1 MDRSEKNTL
10 YLVGKA
16 PGQEGLPLLP
26 SYPVSQK
33 NISVVLIQDGVRHQK
48 LPFSRVFTL
57 SDDVLSKQLT
67 SPFPSVSYQK
77 LIGMIFEADTVA
89 VL

>member
-1 MDRSEKNTL
+1 MDRLEKKIL

-16 PGQEGLPLLP
+16 PGQEEFSLLP
-26 SYPVSQK
+26 SYPVSQE
-33 NISVVLIQDGVRHQK
+33 NISVVLIQDGVKHQK

-57 SDDVLSKQLT
+57 SDDGLSKQLT
-67 SPFPSVSYQK
+67 APFPSVSYQR
-77 LIGMIFEADTVA
+77 LIEMIFEADTVA

>member
-1 MDRSEKNTL
+1 MDRLDKKTL

-16 PGQEGLPLLP
+16 PGQEGFPLLP
-26 SYPVSQK
+26 SSPVSTE

-48 LPFSRVFTL
+48 LPFPHVFAL
-57 SDDVLSKQLT
+57 SDDVLSRQLT

-77 LIGMIFEADTVA
+77 LVGMIFEADTVA